1 MAQSEPK
8 TIPQISVALRN
19 LFRSG
24 LSAREED
31 LSKINAWARSNV
43 RQVVS
48 GEVDADAVAEELAVP
63 RHEVYQAL
71 HLIANVILRGEPLGS
86 VDPDAYAA
94 ALDVSGGDLAAKA
107 RILLDSIQ
115 VEPSE
120 AEYARQK
127 GIASQSILPTLESV
141 GALCELRAVFQDYPS
156 TNTSK
161 LHREEVGRLL
171 GFEPIVVV
179 GLELNDSSG
188 NDTSP
193 AFQVT
198 EKGLR
203 NMVKTLED
211 ALVQLE
217 VVREYQKKSS
227 VRS

>member
-1 MAQSEPK
+1 MAQAEPK
-8 TIPQISVALRN
+8 TVPQIPLALRN

-31 LSKINAWARSNV
+31 LRKINAWARSNI
-43 RQVVS
+43 RQVVA

-63 RHEVYQAL
+63 RPEVYQAL
-71 HLIANVILRGEPLGS
+71 QLIANVILRGEPLGS

-94 ALDVSGGDLAAKA
+94 ALDVAGGDLAAKA

-127 GIASQSILPTLESV
+127 AIASQSILPTLESV

-156 TNTSK
+156 PNISK

-203 NMVKTLED
+203 NMLKTLED

>member
-1 MAQSEPK
+1 MAESEPK
-8 TIPQISVALRN
+8 TVQQIPLALRN
-19 LFRSG
+19 LFRSA
-24 LSAREED
+24 LLVREED
-31 LSKINAWARSNV
+31 LRKINAWARSNV
-43 RQVVS
+43 RQVIA
-48 GEVDADAVAEELAVP
+48 GDVDFDAVSKELGVP
-63 RHEVYQAL
+63 RPEVYQAL
-71 HLIANVILRGEPLGS
+71 HLIANVLLRGEPLGS

-94 ALDVSGGDLAAKA
+94 ALEALGGDLPAKT
-107 RILLDSIQ
+107 RILLDSLQ
-115 VEPSE
+115 VEPGE

-141 GALCELRAVFQDYPS
+141 GAFCELRAIFQDYPAPD
-156 TNTSK
+156 NSK
-161 LHREEVGRLL
+161 LHREGVGRLL

-188 NDTSP
+188 NDTAP

-203 NMVKTLED
+203 NMLRTLED

-217 VVREYQKKSS
+217 VVREYPKKSF